1 MIKLY
6 SFGPHFGVAYPS
18 PFVLKV
24 DAYLRMAGIEFE
36 NISDPNNLSRAPKG
50 KLPFIDDQ
58 GELIADSQFIFT
70 HFQDNPQTDLDLHL
84 NDQQKAIAYLT
95 AKSLDENLYFVLV
108 YSRWLRDDTWPII
121 KQAFFNQ
128 MPFPL
133 KHFVPNMIRKT
144 VLKGLKGQGIARHS
158 NTEIQNILRCSLKAL
173 TTLLGDKKYFF
184 GDQPSSLDAAA
195 FGFLAEFMLTEI
207 DNPFNQIA
215 KDFTTL
221 MSYCERINGQ
231 YYG

>member
-6 SFGPHFGVAYPS
+6 SFGPHFGVADPS

-70 HFQDNPQTDLDLHL
+70 HFQDTPQTDLDLHL
-84 NDQQKAIAYLT
+84 NEQQKAIAYLT

-108 YSRWLRDDTWPII
+108 YSRWLRD
-121 KQAFFNQ
+121 
-128 MPFPL
+128 
-133 KHFVPNMIRKT
+133 
-144 VLKGLKGQGIARHS
+144 
-158 NTEIQNILRCSLKAL
+158 
-173 TTLLGDKKYFF
+173 
-184 GDQPSSLDAAA
+184 
-195 FGFLAEFMLTEI
+195 
-207 DNPFNQIA
+207 
-215 KDFTTL
+215 
-221 MSYCERINGQ
+221 
-231 YYG
+231 